1 MPDPLIATC
10 ELKTASYDLDGNPS
24 SISLVTFT
32 GKKVLAQVIEISGSI
47 TFLETRDANSALF
60 IPAVVEADS
69 NIIPPVREP
78 TLTSNNSNVYYKFV
92 SMQPTNGGPAITASS
107 YGSGPQIHYSNQS
120 IPAGST
126 YTFKITAGLNYY
138 EFSGLY
144 FVFEFYEPNANFS
157 GLVVRQEVA
166 YTLFNQTSCY
176 GFPSSPDTLVTKT
189 SRGIVNAPF
198 VGPGAGPWDEVPK
211 EFPGL
216 TLDGDVNPISSNIAA
231 VVMLST
237 RTPRNTIVAI
247 AKFSGWAQKV
257 LDPISG
263 PAIFQAQIQKNGA
276 DTEVIQINGN
286 TFEPQFFEVEFSYSP
301 NSIPFALITTDFRSL
316 ALCTGRWQI
325 WGLEVEVSSVVSGVC
340 SNEGYLSNEIALEWE
355 PAPTITGPGTESV
368 SQFQITDLHKLT
380 EPYPGGWSKN
390 SFGSGIQI
398 HHSIAP
404 FSVPSDGPA
413 RLNASLFSLQGLQA
427 YVAISIL
434 PSNSGTIISDMV
446 FNPAAY
452 SILEMGFSSGA
463 PYYGDLFQ
471 VATKDLSDYLGQT
484 LYVYFRVVKFQT
496 PTSTE
501 TVRASDFSLSIDTC
515 EPTPQ
520 KDQRLFWD
528 AVGERVYEN
537 GVDRGVLYL
546 PDGRAVVWN
555 GLLSVE
561 EDSGSSTQGVFYDGV
576 KISEIVNMG
585 DYSAK
590 LSAITYPDELDDL
603 QGVAQLVEDVYITD
617 QPLKTFGLSYRTRIL
632 DDISQE
638 PIGYKIH
645 IVYNV
650 IAVPTDIGYET
661 LSDDPSA
668 MEFQWDLV
676 ALSGFIDGFRPTAK
690 FVVDTTKINPDLL
703 IELEKLL
710 YGTSTVQPALPTMQE
725 LLEYIRTWYTI
736 QIIDNGDG
744 TWTATSD
751 NDGYIFVDI
760 PQEDQFMITDVNAT
774 FLDDETYIISD
785 T

>member
-10 ELKTASYDLDGNPS
+10 ELKTASYDMNGTPS
-24 SISLVTFT
+24 PISLVTFT
-32 GKKVLAQVIEISGSI
+32 GKKILDNKIEISGSI
-47 TFLETRDANSALF
+47 TFPETRNAFNYLFRPFVFKGPANL
-60 IPAVVEADS
+60 
-69 NIIPPVREP
+69 IPPVTENPINEVIGGTPFIPMEP
-78 TLTSNNSNVYYKFV
+78 I
-92 SMQPTNGGPAITASS
+92 NGGPAIIPSPLAFGG
-107 YGSGPQIHYSNQS
+107 YADYYSTQD

-126 YTFKITAGLNYY
+126 YNFKLVYGPELDFPGTYLVFTF
-138 EFSGLY
+138 E
-144 FVFEFYEPNANFS
+144 EPNQIFS
-157 GLVVRQEVA
+157 SPTVREEVA
-166 YTLFNQTSCY
+166 YTLSNQSSCF
-176 GFPSSPDTLVTKT
+176 GFPSSPDTFVKKT
-189 SRGIVNAPF
+189 SIALIGSPYSINNYSYQEIPKQSPGITLNSNTDPHFSGFSALSMAGVKPPSYTF
-198 VGPGAGPWDEVPK
+198 VFSGK
-211 EFPGL
+211 
-216 TLDGDVNPISSNIAA
+216 I
-231 VVMLST
+231 
-237 RTPRNTIVAI
+237 
-247 AKFSGWAQKV
+247 SGWAKKIAE
-257 LDPISG
+257 PISG
-263 PAIFQAQIQKNGA
+263 VSFAQVQVSANNDPGSGESGPVQL
-276 DTEVIQINGN
+276 DT
-286 TFEPQFFEVEFSYSP
+286 TTTEPQFFELERSFTASDAVELS
-301 NSIPFALITTDFRSL
+301 SIIFV
-316 ALCTGRWQI
+316 TGEWQF
-325 WGLEVEVSSVVSGVC
+325 WGLEFESSYIISGAC
-340 SNEGYLSNEIALEWE
+340 SNEGYTSNEITLNWG
-355 PAPTITGPGTESV
+355 PAPSITLPGTYGQ
-368 SQFQITDLHKLT
+368 SQVTDLDQMT
-380 EPYPGGWSKN
+380 ELFPNGWSKN
-390 SFGSGIQI
+390 SFGSGIQFY
-398 HHSIAP
+398 HSIAP
-404 FSVPSDGPA
+404 ITVPSYGPA
-413 RLNASLFSLQGLQA
+413 RLRMSLFSSLFLN
-427 YVAISIL
+427 YSVLFNICIVLESSTNMVNDVVNKSIL
-434 PSNSGTIISDMV
+434 RLGPTQLSSPN
-446 FNPAAY
+446 
-452 SILEMGFSSGA
+452 GF
-463 PYYGDLFQ
+463 YIKTL
-471 VATKDLSDYLGQT
+471 DLSDYLGET
-484 LYVYFRVVKFQT
+484 IYVYFRLEKYFTGSGVLG
-496 PTSTE
+496 E
-501 TVRASDFSLSIDTC
+501 INISDFSLSIDTC
-515 EPTPQ
+515 APTPQ
-520 KDQRLFWD
+520 KNQTLVWD
-528 AVGERVYEN
+528 VIGERVYEN

-603 QGVAQLVEDVYITD
+603 QGVAQLVEDVYLTD

-760 PQEDQFMITDVNAT
+760 PQEDQFMIVDVNAT

>member
-24 SISLVTFT
+24 PISLVTFT
-32 GKKVLAQVIEISGSI
+32 GKKILDSRVEVSGSI
-47 TFLETRDANSALF
+47 TFPETRTAFTSLFTVLLAGGPANL
-60 IPAVVEADS
+60 
-69 NIIPPVREP
+69 IPPVSQNDEVIGGTP
-78 TLTSNNSNVYYKFV
+78 FV
-92 SMQPTNGGPAITASS
+92 PMQPTNGGPAITASPLGFGGG
-107 YGSGPQIHYSNQS
+107 YGPYYSTQN

-126 YTFKITAGLNYY
+126 YNFKLGYGHSLDSLGTYLAFG
-138 EFSGLY
+138 
-144 FVFEFYEPNANFS
+144 FYQPNQIFT
-157 GLVVRQEVA
+157 GQPVREEVA
-166 YTLFNQTSCY
+166 YTLSNQSSCF
-176 GFPSSPDTLVTKT
+176 GFPSSSDTLVKKT
-189 SRGIVNAPF
+189 SLAILGTTFYNPAIQYEEVSKEPPGI
-198 VGPGAGPWDEVPK
+198 
-211 EFPGL
+211 L
-216 TLDGDVNPISSNIAA
+216 LDSDVNPLPNSNYAA
-231 VVMLST
+231 LQMAPC
-237 RTPRNTIVAI
+237 RTPAYTFISI
-247 AKFSGWAQKV
+247 GKFSGWAQK
-257 LDPISG
+257 ISG
-263 PAIFQAQIQKNGA
+263 PLSGIAQAQIG
-276 DTEVIQINGN
+276 INGDGGGGLESQFQFNQN
-286 TFEPQFFEVEFSYSP
+286 TTEPQFFELE
-301 NSIPFALITTDFRSL
+301 RSRTNPL
-316 ALCTGRWQI
+316 SNGFTGYILLNGQWRF
-325 WGLEVEVSSVVSGVC
+325 WGLEFEVSSVVSGVC
-340 SNEGYLSNEIALEWE
+340 SNEGYTPNEIALNWG
-355 PAPTITGPGTESV
+355 PAPPVTLAGINGN
-368 SQFQITDLHKLT
+368 SQATDLDQLT
-380 EPYPGGWSKN
+380 EPYPDGWTKS
-390 SFGSGIQI
+390 SFGTGNQI
-398 HHSIAP
+398 HHAIAP

-413 RLNASLFSLQGLQA
+413 RANMSLFLRQGNQA
-427 YVAISIL
+427 YLSVYIL
-434 PSNSGTIISDMV
+434 KDTSTATLNDMV
-446 FNPAAY
+446 NNPSVHAILSIGSNFN
-452 SILEMGFSSGA
+452 SIEGFNT
-463 PYYGDLFQ
+463 
-471 VATKDLSDYLGQT
+471 ATADLSDYLGET
-484 LYVYFRVVKFQT
+484 LYVYFRVLKLTNSNT
-496 PTSTE
+496 PA
-501 TVRASDFSLSIDTC
+501 VGINVSDFSFSIDTC
-515 EPTPQ
+515 APTPQ

-528 AVGERVYEN
+528 VIGERVYEN

-603 QGVAQLVEDVYITD
+603 QGVAQLVEDVYLTD

-751 NDGYIFVDI
+751 NDGYIFVDV
-760 PQEDQFMITDVNAT
+760 PQEDQFMIVDVNAT